1 MKIDFN
7 APVKAL
13 NGEDRKDEKGDIFKL
28 KDACVMALDRA
39 LEDEVKKLDAKEK
52 YRRGHLA
59 KRIYGAA
66 EPIALDIEDI
76 ALIKGLVGK
85 IFNSNLII
93 TEVWDMLD
101 PKDGQDGGHKPC
113 DA

>member
-13 NGEDRKDEKGDIFKL
+13 NGDDRKDDKGDVFRL
-28 KDACVMALDRA
+28 RDACVLALDRA
-39 LEDEVKKLDAKEK
+39 VEGEAKQIDAKEK

-59 KRIYGAA
+59 QRIYGAK
-66 EPIALDIEDI
+66 EPIALDAEDI

-85 IFNSNLII
+85 VYLSNLIVA
-93 TEVWDMLD
+93 EVWDMLD
-101 PKDGQDGGHKPC
+101 PKELS
-113 DA
+113 